1 MKKLIVILSV
11 ILVVLLILLAGL
23 MVIEK
28 RQIALAQPPQTDP
41 PAQTTSAPTTE
52 PTTVPT
58 TEAPTETVETVPPTT
73 EPPPTL
79 PPFEVEAVADS
90 DPANW
95 NVDWDV
101 IVGDEIVES
110 YLREEEIFFE
120 EDYSYFALPGVS
132 TFRGGNDRRDASF
145 GTANITSGSI
155 SEIWRMSVGA
165 GADAGWFG
173 CGWTGQPLV
182 VQWDDE
188 TKAIMNLYEDKKTK
202 EGLVEV
208 IYAKM
213 DGYVHFI
220 DLEDGSYTRDPIY
233 VGMVFK
239 GSGAIDPRG
248 YPLLYL
254 GSGIQNGGKNQTMF
268 VVSLIDGSILYEHS
282 GYDPLT
288 NRYWFGFDGAPLI
301 DGETDTL
308 IWGGENGIIYTIKLN
323 TEYDKKAG
331 TISVTPD
338 PAVKS
343 RYMHDYARQGRYV
356 GYEASVTGV
365 ENYLF
370 VGDNAGM
377 LQCIDTNTMQLIWT
391 QDFTD
396 DINCTAAFD
405 WGEDHNGYLYVSP
418 STDYSNG
425 ELPVCKIDAQTG
437 EILWK
442 HTLTCYNVDGVP
454 GGTLSSPLIGRDGS
468 NIENL
473 VIFSIGRTPSTWAG
487 KMIAFDKVSGDIV
500 WEYQTGNYMWS
511 SPVALYT
518 EDGKGY
524 IFQADASGNCYL
536 MDGTTGEVLNTVC
549 LNSTVEAS
557 PVVFNDTVVIGT
569 RSSMHLLKIF

>member
-1 MKKLIVILSV
+1 MKKLVAILAI
-11 ILVVLLILLAGL
+11 ILVFLLLLLAGL
-23 MVIEK
+23 TIIENRHEK
-28 RQIALAQPPQTDP
+28 AAQVFSAQLPE
-41 PAQTTSAPTTE
+41 QTTLPTTAPATAPTTA
-52 PTTVPT
+52 PTTQP
-58 TEAPTETVETVPPTT
+58 VETTPPTT
-73 EPPPTL
+73 EPPPTE
-79 PPFEVEAVADS
+79 PPFEVGCTPDS

-110 YLREEEIFFE
+110 FQREEEIFFE
-120 EDYSYFALPGVS
+120 EDYNYFALPGIS

-145 GTANITSGSI
+145 GIADITDGSI
-155 SEIWRMSVGA
+155 SQIWSMHVGA
-165 GADAGWFG
+165 AADAGWFG

-182 VQWDDE
+182 VQWDDQ
-188 TKAIMNLYEDKKTK
+188 TKAIMNLYEDKKAK
-202 EGLVEV
+202 EDLVEV

-254 GSGIQNGGKNQTMF
+254 GSGIQSGGKTQTMF
-268 VVSLIDGSILYEHS
+268 IVSLIDGSILFEHS
-282 GYDPLT
+282 GYDSLT

-308 IWGGENGIIYTIKLN
+308 IWGGESGLLYTIKLN
-323 TEYDKKAG
+323 TVYDRKAG
-331 TISVTPD
+331 TISVSPD
-338 PAVKS
+338 PDVKS
-343 RYMHDYARQGRYV
+343 RYSHNYSRQGRYL

-370 VGDNAGM
+370 VGDNAGI
-377 LQCIDTNTMQLIWT
+377 LQCIDTNTMDLIWA

-405 WGEDHNGYLYVSP
+405 WGKDHNGYLYVSP
-418 STDYSNG
+418 STDYSGGN
-425 ELPVCKIDAQTG
+425 LPICKVDAQTG
-437 EILWK
+437 EILWTY
-442 HTLTCYNVDGVP
+442 TLTCYNVDGVP
-454 GGTLSSPLIGRDGS
+454 GGTLSSPLLGRDGS
-468 NIENL
+468 DIEDL
-473 VIFSIGRTPSTWAG
+473 VIFSVGRTPSTWSG
-487 KMIAFDKVSGDIV
+487 RMIAFDKDTGDIV

-524 IFQADASGNCYL
+524 VFQADASGNCYL
-536 MDGTTGEVLNTVC
+536 LDGATGEVLNTVC

-569 RSSMHLLKIF
+569 RSSMHLLRIS